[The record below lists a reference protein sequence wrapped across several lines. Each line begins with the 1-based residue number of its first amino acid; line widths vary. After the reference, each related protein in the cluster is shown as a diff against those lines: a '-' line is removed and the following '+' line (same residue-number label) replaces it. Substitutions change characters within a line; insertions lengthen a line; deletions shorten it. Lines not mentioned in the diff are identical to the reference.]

1 MSNTDKASDDMK
13 PEYDFDYSQG
23 VRGKYF
29 DRAMLNKHMVEV
41 DADILAVFPSKEA
54 VNAALRTL
62 IHLSK
67 YRDKQPV

>member
-1 MSNTDKASDDMK
+1 MSKIDKASDDMK
-13 PEYDFDYSQG
+13 PEYDFDYSKG

-29 DRAMLNKHMVEV
+29 ERAMLNRHMVEV

-62 IHLSK
+62 MHLSK
-67 YRDKQPV
+67 YRDKQTI